1 MSNVRHIGIRSVP
14 DDADI
19 AKFLRSLCEEYK
31 HKNNLVEDQLLETI
45 DDTIEQKQ
53 PPIFAFGKLLNYL
66 ATLEKPELIEI
77 LAGSLWK
84 TKWY

>member
-1 MSNVRHIGIRSVP
+1 MDRRIGIRAIP

-19 AKFLRSLCEEYK
+19 AQFLGNLAEEYK
-31 HKNNLVEDQLLETI
+31 KKSDDVGDQLIETI
-45 DDTIEQKQ
+45 DDSIAENQ

-66 ATLEKPELIEI
+66 ATLEKPELIEL

-84 TKWY
+84 EKW